1 MDAEQIEAIKD
12 MLEKAY
18 PWESSVTGYKYDPQ
32 YCGEYEGKL
41 VFHLDRVPPKAF
53 PDSPMYVGYPQFAL
67 VVPEHPEQFE
77 VVLDHD
83 LKFLD
88 MFYCKGNK
96 D

>member
-1 MDAEQIEAIKD
+1 MNDDPIAIIASK
-12 MLEKAY
+12 LKKAF
-18 PWESSVTGYKYDPQ
+18 PRPSTVSGYTYDPQ

-41 VFHLDRVPPKAF
+41 VFHLARVPPKAC
-53 PDSPMYVGYPQFAL
+53 PDSPMYVGYPKFAL
-67 VVPEHPEQFE
+67 VDLENPEHFE

-88 MFYCKGNK
+88 MFYCQDNK

>member
-12 MLEKAY
+12 MLEKAF
-18 PWESSVTGYKYDPQ
+18 PRPSTVSGYKYDPQ

-41 VFHLDRVPPKAF
+41 VFYLNRVPPKAC
-53 PDSPMYVGYPQFAL
+53 PDSPMYVGYPYFAL
-67 VVPEHPEQFE
+67 VDLENPEQFE

-88 MFYCKGNK
+88 MFYCQDNK
-96 D
+96 E

>member
-1 MDAEQIEAIKD
+1 
-12 MLEKAY
+12 
-18 PWESSVTGYKYDPQ
+18 
-32 YCGEYEGKL
+32 
-41 VFHLDRVPPKAF
+41 
-53 PDSPMYVGYPQFAL
+53 MYVGYPQFAL
-67 VVPEHPEQFE
+67 VDPEHPEQFE